1 MIKFYEQN
9 YYSTKLDMKT
19 NKYLSKVA
27 FLVLAVVLI
36 FTASAEAQKKKPA
49 TRRTTITPT
58 TTVTN
63 SFEVKQN
70 AEKTAIQLKNVTSFI
85 FKLGGIATTIEA
97 LDADAKAGKL
107 SKLQQ
112 DKFTQQKQAVIQSI
126 RNLKAGLAALETE
139 FRAKPALRNYLLPI
153 QGVTDLAAQSE
164 DLASSGKFADS
175 GRVLI
180 SVVEKLADTLTAMP

>member
-1 MIKFYEQN
+1 
-9 YYSTKLDMKT
+9 MKT
-19 NKYLSKVA
+19 NKYLSKIT
-27 FLVLAVVLI
+27 FLVLAVILS
-36 FTASAEAQKKKPA
+36 FAGSAAAQKKKPT
-49 TRRTTITPT
+49 TRRTTTPT
-58 TTVTN
+58 TNPTTN

-70 AEKTAIQLKNVTSFI
+70 AEKAAIQLKNVTTFI
-85 FKLGGIATTIEA
+85 YKLGGIATTIEA

-107 SKLQQ
+107 SKSQQ

-139 FRAKPALRNYLLPI
+139 FQAKPALRNYLLPI

-164 DLASSGKFADS
+164 DLATSGRFADS

-180 SVVEKLADTLTAMP
+180 TVVEKLADTLAAMP

>member
-19 NKYLSKVA
+19 NKYLSKIT
-27 FLVLAVVLI
+27 FLVLVIGLI
-36 FTASAEAQKKKPA
+36 FAGSAAAQKKKTT
-49 TRRTTITPT
+49 TRRTTTPT
-58 TTVTN
+58 TNPTTN
-63 SFEVKQN
+63 SFEVRQN

-85 FKLGGIATTIEA
+85 YKLGGIATTIEA

-107 SKLQQ
+107 SKSQQ

-139 FRAKPALRNYLLPI
+139 FQAKPALRNYLLQI
-153 QGVTDLAAQSE
+153 QGVTDLATQSE
-164 DLASSGKFADS
+164 DLAASGRFADS

-180 SVVEKLADTLTAMP
+180 TVVEKLADTLAAMP